1 MNFSSSQRLLA
12 EFLGVAAIVAVVL
25 GAAHM
30 ATYLSATPAIWLLI
44 NALATASVLY
54 VLIVVLGPISGAH
67 LNPIVTFAMLLT
79 RRIDLGLASG
89 YLVAQFLGGFA
100 GALLA
105 NLMFSEPAI
114 SLSSVERGGDG
125 VLLGESVASLGLVLV
140 ILLLIRFEKA
150 NLIALAVPAWIF
162 AGYFFTSSTSFANPA
177 VTFGRAFS
185 EAASSIALSSVPSF
199 VFIQFAGAGI
209 ALVIYALLQPKTER

>member
-12 EFLGVAAIVAVVL
+12 EFLGVASIVAVVL

-44 NALATASVLY
+44 NALATAAMLY

-105 NLMFSEPAI
+105 NLMFSQPAI

-209 ALVIYALLQPKTER
+209 ALVMYALLQPKTER

>member
-44 NALATASVLY
+44 NAFATAAVLY

-67 LNPIVTFAMLLT
+67 LNPIVTSAMLLT
-79 RRIDLGLASG
+79 RRIDFGLASG

-105 NLMFSEPAI
+105 NLMFSQPAI

-125 VLLGESVASLGLVLV
+125 VLLGELVASLGLVLV
-140 ILLLIRFEKA
+140 ILLLIRFEKV
-150 NLIALAVPAWIF
+150 NLIALAVPTWIF

-177 VTFGRAFS
+177 VTLGRAFS
-185 EAASSIALSSVPSF
+185 AADSSIALSSVPSF